1 MKTCYMV
8 FENVLFKKQK
18 YVDFLT
24 ENSVLKVH
32 EVNSYKVKVRHNYNF
47 AQLLSVG
54 N

>member
-18 YVDFLT
+18 HVDFLT
-24 ENSVLKVH
+24 ENTVLKVY
-32 EVNSYKVKVRHNYNF
+32 EVNSYEVKVRHNYNF
-47 AQLLSVG
+47 AQLVSIE